1 MTKRAL
7 ILKEPWASLVVSGQ
21 KTLEIRTMKTKKV
34 GKEIY
39 IAKAGTKTL
48 IGKVTIDK
56 CILLS
61 ENECDALTDKHRAAK
76 YIKHIKNKKIY
87 GWFLKNAV
95 AFEKAIPYQ
104 HPPGAQIWVVLS

>member
-1 MTKRAL
+1 MTKCAL
-7 ILKEPWASLVVSGQ
+7 ILKEPWASLVVSGE
-21 KTLEIRTMKTKKV
+21 KTLEIRTMKTKKI

-61 ENECDALTDKHRAAK
+61 ENECDALADKHHATK
-76 YIKHIKNKKIY
+76 YIKHIKNKKY
-87 GWFLKNAV
+87 MVGF
-95 AFEKAIPYQ
+95 
-104 HPPGAQIWVVLS
+104 